1 MLAQA
6 TTCTAD
12 QAFPAVDEV
21 ALNRRLTQG
30 RVAQLVARLRSTSL
44 AGALAGEDPAGSP
57 QLAARA
63 AALGARDTRAAIA
76 DQLDGLL
83 QAAEHLRVVDGACV
97 PTARR
102 SWPTPERCARW
113 PHSCVGARHCTLEVS
128 PCSRSCCTTVRARRT
143 SEGATASRY
152 VSTRRAAR
160 CARDARSS
168 RPALWWHPGA
178 PAGFSGSVALGDRG
192 GARVHGCADRDR
204 AVPGRERVRTA
215 GTPQRW
221 SSRARAACRAVAARE
236 RSRSPGEAR

>member
-44 AGALAGEDPAGSP
+44 AGALAAGEDPAGSP

-83 QAAEHLRVVDGACV
+83 QAAEHPRGRWSVRPHRASILANARAMRALAALLRGSASLHPRGVAMLAQLLHDGTGPAYV
-97 PTARR
+97 GGGDGLALRLDEARR
-102 SWPTPERCARW
+102 AM
-113 PHSCVGARHCTLEVS
+113 
-128 PCSRSCCTTVRARRT
+128 
-143 SEGATASRY
+143 
-152 VSTRRAAR
+152 
-160 CARDARSS
+160 
-168 RPALWWHPGA
+168 RP
-178 PAGFSGSVALGDRG
+178 
-192 GARVHGCADRDR
+192 
-204 AVPGRERVRTA
+204 
-215 GTPQRW
+215 
-221 SSRARAACRAVAARE
+221 
-236 RSRSPGEAR
+236 